1 MRFKQIIEN
10 TTAGSVA
17 TVAKP
22 MMTQTRE
29 NTNVRGL
36 KPVQQVMKGTK
47 KKGPYANSVS
57 EGKVKELTKDLK
69 DLTSHQFQEKHKQS
83 KSEVRDDMK
92 KVNEDDLSEQDLIVI
107 PGQGR
112 LKRTGFVKHDMDQGE
127 HEGHTLKNS
136 LHTIA
141 RAASDLDKRLS
152 VQSEFPEWVSEKI
165 GAAKGMMVS
174 VMDYL
179 VSSQEMQHD
188 SDAMNEGS
196 QRVDSLVT
204 DALQVMKGP
213 DVSDAVLALKRV
225 LGDRAYNERRGFYS
239 FYIDQIHDM
248 YNQQNINEL
257 SSGLL
262 GRAAQAATDK
272 RNQAMEP
279 KLHDALGGGY
289 MNPLAKHYD
298 NVSQKIDNRAA
309 QVKRKETIQNI
320 ASKIA
325 SPAVMRK
332 MGMSGVAEGW
342 KDEADDFT
350 GWSNHVK
357 EKLSKAAPEQRLG
370 IAKQLSQIEVKNF
383 GSTIQGG
390 FNRQTGKAQPGLG
403 LTDTVRNIFKSFSQE
418 QQDIHAYN
426 TKDEDGKAGTPDAG
440 KFAMPFGSIFV
451 YGMENATQ
459 MELVLM
465 GKAVRMGPDYSK
477 AAQEIY
483 RKTGTL
489 TVDDL
494 KGIRKGF
501 EDNAN
506 RFATSIGAQIQ
517 PNRPEEPTALT
528 QASLAQQDQRLK
540 ENSISAPGIG
550 NNEYKQWMQK
560 IKKYYPTAKVQQR
573 KSPPLYVVAY
583 DKGKEVGVFDIENQ
597 EIKFVPP
604 NKDYWNSNDWK
615 PGSMS
620 TPTPSQQSA
629 IPTKPVSALDRVRSR
644 MDSNKG
650 VAEGKIDF
658 AKKLQ
663 GKVDKHNK
671 AVVKTK
677 KDVGSRI
684 ADIGAG
690 GKEHNE
696 KTDAAWDAAKKK
708 VAESYKKK

>member
-1 MRFKQIIEN
+1 MRFKQILET

-17 TVAKP
+17 TVAQP

-36 KPVQQVMKGTK
+36 KPVQQVIKGK
-47 KKGPYANSVS
+47 AAKKGPYANSITES
-57 EGKVKELTKDLK
+57 KVKELTMDLK
-69 DLTSHQFQEKHKQS
+69 ELTTAEFQ
-83 KSEVRDDMK
+83 K
-92 KVNEDDLSEQDLIVI
+92 KYGKTKAEIKASMTAVNEDDLAEQDLIII

-112 LKRTGFVKHDMDQGE
+112 LRKTGFVKHDLDQGE

-179 VSSQEMQHD
+179 ISSQEMQHD
-188 SDAMNEGS
+188 SDAMEGSDRQWSKKDMEKLRVATRDFDDIMASDGPEAFKQELIKKRIQTKPMAGPKGVLPEGS

-204 DALQVMKGP
+204 DALRVMKGP

-225 LGDRAYNERRGFYS
+225 LGDRAYTERRGFYS
-239 FYIDQIHDM
+239 FYVDQIVDM
-248 YNQQNINEL
+248 YGQQGINEGDVSTGNL
-257 SSGLL
+257 QTMYNLARMAKNYCDPEGQESLTELL
-262 GRAAQAATDK
+262 K
-272 RNQAMEP
+272 IL
-279 KLHDALGGGY
+279 KWY
-289 MNPLAKHYD
+289 MD
-298 NVSQKIDNRAA
+298 QTEQNV
-309 QVKRKETIQNI
+309 T
-320 ASKIA
+320 
-325 SPAVMRK
+325 
-332 MGMSGVAEGW
+332 EGW

-440 KFAMPFGSIFV
+440 KFQTKFGSIFV
-451 YGMENATQ
+451 YGMENATPI
-459 MELVLM
+459 ELVLM

-506 RFATSIGAQIQ
+506 KFATSIGAQIL
-517 PNRPEEPTALT
+517 PSNRPEEPTALT

-540 ENSISAPGIG
+540 ENSTLAAGVDAKGRTAQEWVKLVKAKYPDAKI
-550 NNEYKQWMQK
+550 MQSK
-560 IKKYYPTAKVQQR
+560 MPNGPWAAKLSDGR
-573 KSPPLYVVAY
+573 TT
-583 DKGKEVGVFDIENQ
+583 
-597 EIKFVPP
+597 
-604 NKDYWNSNDWK
+604 YWE
-615 PGSMS
+615 PAE
-620 TPTPSQQSA
+620 Q
-629 IPTKPVSALDRVRSR
+629 
-644 MDSNKG
+644 G
-650 VAEGKIDF
+650 VAEGDMYGDAEVSWEKGGRRAPTGAF
-658 AKKLQ
+658 RNPNFGNVLQ
-663 GKVDKHNK
+663 KSVNKHNK
-671 AVVKTK
+671 ALVKTK